1 MQEFF
6 IASGLAAILVAS
18 YTDIRKREVADYL
31 SYGLIGFGFAAN
43 LMAAIA
49 FSDYSFIIESI
60 AGFLAMLA
68 IALLMYYTGQWGGGD
83 SKLLMGMGALIGIPV
98 SSSVPFIQLQSFLIS
113 FWLNLLIAGVV
124 YALAWSMYVAIR
136 NRKKFINEMKHEL
149 DRQAKLRRLAL
160 IAAAL
165 LIVVAF
171 ALDDLPAKFLL
182 ATAAVLIAVLLYL
195 TAFSKAVEKT
205 GMLKLV
211 EPSVLTEGDWIAE
224 DVVVLGKRIAG
235 PKDLGVSKKQI
246 VELKKLYEQKKIGK
260 VLLKSGIPFVP
271 SFLAAYILTIF
282 FGNLF
287 L

>member
-149 DRQAKLRRLAL
+149 DRKAKLRRLAL

-165 LIVVAF
+165 LVV
-171 ALDDLPAKFLL
+171 
-182 ATAAVLIAVLLYL
+182 TYL
-195 TAFSKAVEKT
+195 WLF
-205 GMLKLV
+205 
-211 EPSVLTEGDWIAE
+211 
-224 DVVVLGKRIAG
+224 
-235 PKDLGVSKKQI
+235 
-246 VELKKLYEQKKIGK
+246 KKL
-260 VLLKSGIPFVP
+260 LS
-271 SFLAAYILTIF
+271 
-282 FGNLF
+282 
-287 L
+287 